1 MLRKLALA
9 VGAVAFCGAVQAHAG
24 ISKEHNNDNKGD
36 KGDKGDKP
44 KLVVPEFKDN
54 CDLTKWIKSLDCKAE
69 HGDLFAE
76 LLTSHKDSEELGFC
90 LPKCD
95 VRILADLRSDIKD
108 VIKDMDEADHK
119 HDKDRG
125 KDDFKGREDIKS
137 DLCDIRTDLCDFAD
151 HLKNG
156 CDRDRHCEPT
166 AVPLPAAA
174 AQGLVG
180 MGMLG
185 LTTLVG
191 AVRRRKSGQA

>member
-9 VGAVAFCGAVQAHAG
+9 IGAVAFCGAVQAHAG
-24 ISKEHNNDNKGD
+24 ISSEQNNDD
-36 KGDKGDKP
+36 KGYQGDKP
-44 KLVVPEFKDN
+44 KLVIPEFKDD

-69 HGDLFAE
+69 HGDLFAK

-108 VIKDMDEADHK
+108 VTKDMDEDDHK

-125 KDDFKGREDIKS
+125 KDDFKGHDDIKS
-137 DLCDIRTDLCDFAD
+137 DLCDIKTDICEFAD
-151 HLKNG
+151 HLKHG
-156 CDRDRHCEPT
+156 DDRDGRCEPT

-185 LTTLVG
+185 LTTLAG